1 MLHTFIQKDCY
12 SNMAKF
18 IELIDKNNRNTL
30 VNVDNI
36 ASVVIYKDPEEEV
49 RIYFLGNDESYIT
62 IKETYAEIK
71 EMLKAV
77 TDVSAN

>member
-1 MLHTFIQKDCY
+1 MD
-12 SNMAKF
+12 MAKF

-36 ASVVIYKDPEEEV
+36 TSVVIYKDPAEEV
-49 RIYFLGNDESYIT
+49 RIYFLGNDDSYLT

-71 EMLKAV
+71 EMLKVV
-77 TDVSAN
+77 TDVSTN